1 MVKQKYSDEFKLKIV
16 EEYNQNLLGY
26 KALSKI
32 HKVLSSEI
40 RRWVGLYKEHGKE
53 GLLTVNRN
61 KNYDGDFK
69 VRTIEYMLENHSS
82 IKQTAIHFRVS
93 NNSISSWLKM
103 YKAEGK
109 ESLFKQNRGNQK
121 LKMRK
126 PKKIK
131 DKKTTRKEE
140 TIETIEEKIER
151 LEIENAYLKKENEYI
166 KKKFQIK

>member
-1 MVKQKYSDEFKLKIV
+1 
-16 EEYNQNLLGY
+16 
-26 KALSKI
+26 
-32 HKVLSSEI
+32 
-40 RRWVGLYKEHGKE
+40 
-53 GLLTVNRN
+53 
-61 KNYDGDFK
+61 
-69 VRTIEYMLENHSS
+69 MLENHSS